1 LHTYYVHFTH
11 RLGTAVAIVE
21 MTLRTTVCKVTVC
34 KAHPTRCICRCSL
47 PGTCTHCV
55 SVIDGTF
62 PDILLIILLR
72 CPFSYLFNR
81 TRYLVLFLF
90 SSAYLSY

>member
-1 LHTYYVHFTH
+1 MYFTY

-21 MTLRTTVCKVTVC
+21 IILRIIIYKIIIY
-34 KAHPTRCICRCSL
+34 KAYLTRYIRRYNL
-47 PGTCTHCV
+47 PGTRVYRV
-55 SVIDGTF
+55 SVIDGIF

-72 CPFSYLFNR
+72 YPFSYLFNR
-81 TRYLVLFLF
+81 IKYFILFFF